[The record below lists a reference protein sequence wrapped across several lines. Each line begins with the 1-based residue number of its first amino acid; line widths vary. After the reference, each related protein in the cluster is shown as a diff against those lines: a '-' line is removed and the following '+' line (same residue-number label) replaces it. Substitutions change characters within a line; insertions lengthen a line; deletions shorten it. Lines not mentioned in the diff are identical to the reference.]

1 MTNQGGFISMS
12 SSNFLKSQTAVVAEI
27 FHFCLLNVL
36 IGGRLL
42 SPHRFTHHLHPDL
55 FAESVSFAF
64 CNDATTF
71 YVLKCESF
79 TCFFFCCFLC
89 FRAQTETRC

>member
-1 MTNQGGFISMS
+1 MS

-79 TCFFFCCFLC
+79 TCFFAAFCVFVHKLKHAV
-89 FRAQTETRC
+89 RGRVSK